1 MNDIIVGST
10 NVFKPR
16 KNHLFESPVSYC
28 KLISYLNNGSWDTTE
43 HDDLFTKS
51 DVAETA
57 FKNSDAA
64 YTIKLDDKG
73 DDTTVSIYNEKENI
87 IEIEN
92 LLSCKYYEKVNDNNE
107 IYNNEIF
114 FALPYQKLVEY
125 LGELNKQLSKKDE
138 IIRNYEALIDNAFA
152 RELYALTNTNE
163 CNLKQIGTSST
174 YKLVKA
180 KEDGSNDITPVITPF
195 VRLAMPK
202 NEINVNVFIS
212 MRGIPI
218 VLKHTYITNGVHIY
232 QYPQYLL
239 DNYDSIY
246 DSIDFM
252 YIEGLSSIED
262 VHCTISSMPM
272 YSKKADSNG
281 VLFGLNTIK

>member
-1 MNDIIVGST
+1 MSDIIVGST

-28 KLISYLNNGSWDTTE
+28 ELISYLNNNSWDVTE
-43 HDDLFTKS
+43 HEDLFTKS
-51 DVAETA
+51 DVSKSA
-57 FKNSDAA
+57 FKDSDTA

-73 DDTTVSIYNEKENI
+73 DDTTISIYNEKDNI

-92 LLSCKYYEKVNDNNE
+92 LLSCKYYEKTNDNNE

-114 FALPYQKLVEY
+114 FSLPYQKLVEY
-125 LGELNKQLSKKDE
+125 LGELNKQLSTKDK
-138 IIRNYEALIDNAFA
+138 IIKSYEALIDNAFA
-152 RELYALTNTNE
+152 KELYALTNTNE
-163 CNLKQIGTSST
+163 CNLKQIGNTT
-174 YKLVKA
+174 YKLVD
-180 KEDGSNDITPVITPF
+180 KEGDSTVITPF

-202 NEINVNVFIS
+202 NETNVNVFIS

-218 VLKHTYITNGVHIY
+218 ILKHTYITNGVHIY

-239 DNYDSIY
+239 NEYDSIY

-252 YIEGLSSIED
+252 YIEGLSSTEN
-262 VHCTISSMPM
+262 VHCTISSKPM
-272 YSKKADSNG
+272 YSNKADSNG
-281 VLFGLNTIK
+281 VLFGLNTVK